1 MDLKRVLSFPPYPG
15 DYLHPVVYACTAVML
30 LCLLISIMTYIV
42 HHSII
47 RISRKGWH
55 MLLNFLFHTA
65 MTFGVFAGGINQI
78 KYPVICQVVGIILH
92 YSSLSSML
100 WLLFTARNICK
111 EVSKAPPIP
120 QDRDPPNQPRPKATI
135 FRFYLVSGGI
145 PLIIVGVT
153 AAVSLDNYGS
163 RDNAPYC
170 WMAWEPSLG
179 GFYGLTAFLVLVMCI
194 YFLWTFV
201 QLKRHPERKYELK
214 AMTEEQQ
221 RLAVAEIGHCHAVSG
236 EPGEHGDHTG
246 CTAITASMLANEHSF
261 KAQLRATAFTLFLF
275 LATWVFGA
283 LAVSQ
288 GHFLDM
294 IFSCLY
300 GAFSV
305 TLGLFLLIQH
315 CAKRDDVW
323 HRWWACCPN
332 KPKVEVNGEPS
343 GSAAPPTQSHSHT
356 PSHGQNQIHCQIDSS
371 CPGKPLLSPHLHSP
385 LPHCKLGTL
394 PSTQN
399 HMSTCCATLH
409 SPSSLIGST
418 TRPQS
423 LPDELP
429 RPTLPLQSCLKDRS
443 KTRSFNRPRPCL
455 RDYSYHMTSTSMD
468 GSVHSSH
475 LDSPHSM
482 HLDNPLTCHTSHL
495 DTQLSCHSPHPD
507 NQLRCPSPSP
517 HLESLASHGLHDSL
531 SCHSAHLDSQLSCH
545 RHMCCAKADPFSS
558 ICCHKADPF
567 VSPCQAEDPDTG
579 PLVYSCAKMADKE
592 DETMLHLDIT
602 PLKATLSCSQATLSR
617 KGTLSRRGTL
627 SRNSSQHEDYVLTS
641 DSTGNIRTGP
651 WKNETTV

>member
-1 MDLKRVLSFPPYPG
+1 MVLSFPPYPG

-47 RISRKGWH
+47 RISMKGWH

-78 KYPVICQVVGIILH
+78 KYPVICQGVGIILH

-100 WLLFTARNICK
+100 WLLFTARNICM

-120 QDRDPPNQPRPKATI
+120 QDRDLPTQPRPKATI
-135 FRFYLVSGGI
+135 FRFYLVSDGI

-163 RDNAPYC
+163 RDDAPYC

-179 GFYGLTAFLVLVMCI
+179 GFYGPTAFLVLVMCI
-194 YFLWTFV
+194 YFLWIFV

-283 LAVSQ
+283 LAISQ

-332 KPKVEVNGEPS
+332 KQKVEVNGE
-343 GSAAPPTQSHSHT
+343 AA
-356 PSHGQNQIHCQIDSS
+356 GNAIDSS
-371 CPGKPLLSPHLHSP
+371 CLGKPLLSPHLHSP

-399 HMSTCCATLH
+399 HTGTCCATLH
-409 SPSSLIGST
+409 SPSSLMT
-418 TRPQS
+418 HPQP

-468 GSVHSSH
+468 GSMHSSH
-475 LDSPHSM
+475 LDSPHSV

-507 NQLRCPSPSP
+507 NQLRGPSPSP
-517 HLESLASHGLHDSL
+517 HLESLVSHGLHD
-531 SCHSAHLDSQLSCH
+531 
-545 RHMCCAKADPFSS
+545 R
-558 ICCHKADPF
+558 
-567 VSPCQAEDPDTG
+567 
-579 PLVYSCAKMADKE
+579 
-592 DETMLHLDIT
+592 
-602 PLKATLSCSQATLSR
+602 
-617 KGTLSRRGTL
+617 TL
-627 SRNSSQHEDYVLTS
+627 SRNSSHHEDYVLTS

>member
-1 MDLKRVLSFPPYPG
+1 MFLK
-15 DYLHPVVYACTAVML
+15 
-30 LCLLISIMTYIV
+30 
-42 HHSII
+42 
-47 RISRKGWH
+47 
-55 MLLNFLFHTA
+55 
-65 MTFGVFAGGINQI
+65 Q
-78 KYPVICQVVGIILH
+78 VGIILH

>member
-1 MDLKRVLSFPPYPG
+1 
-15 DYLHPVVYACTAVML
+15 PVVYACTAVML

-120 QDRDPPNQPRPKATI
+120 QDRDPPNQPQPKATI

-163 RDNAPYC
+163 RDDAPYC

-332 KPKVEVNGEPS
+332 KPKVEVNGEPA
-343 GSAAPPTQSHSHT
+343 GSAV
-356 PSHGQNQIHCQIDSS
+356 DSS

-482 HLDNPLTCHTSHL
+482 HLDNPLTCHT
-495 DTQLSCHSPHPD
+495 
-507 NQLRCPSPSP
+507 
-517 HLESLASHGLHDSL
+517 
-531 SCHSAHLDSQLSCH
+531 
-545 RHMCCAKADPFSS
+545 

-579 PLVYSCAKMADKE
+579 PLVYSCAKMGDRE

-602 PLKATLSCSQATLSR
+602 PPKATMSCSQATLSR

-627 SRNSSQHEDYVLTS
+627 SRNSSQHEDYILTS